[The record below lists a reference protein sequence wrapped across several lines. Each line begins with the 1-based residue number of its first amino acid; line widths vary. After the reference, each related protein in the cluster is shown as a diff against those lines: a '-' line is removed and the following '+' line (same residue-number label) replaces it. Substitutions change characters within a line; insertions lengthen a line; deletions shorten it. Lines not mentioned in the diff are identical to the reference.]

1 MKEILMKNPYIKVV
15 LKYIFYFLRFFAYA
29 FSGLIPRSHDK
40 WIFGSYANAFNDN
53 AKYLFIHVVENEY
66 KIKAIWI
73 TSNKEVIDFIR
84 QRGGNAYHRLSF
96 FGVWHCLTSKY
107 WFYNSYLTDIN
118 YSLSKGVIA
127 INLWHGVP
135 LKKIEHDIEN
145 GPLKAIFSNAS
156 FFIKN
161 ISHRQ
166 LHRAPDYVLSPS
178 EYVSEYS
185 FKSAFKVDENQCL
198 NFGYPRNEAI
208 LQFEDNCFVNNKW
221 APQIYSFL
229 IKEFEKYA
237 SVGIYMPTWRD
248 SNPYFLREIDFSE
261 IDNRLK
267 RENSLILLKL
277 HVATPPD
284 VLDDLKKF
292 ENIKV
297 LDSKI
302 DIYGI
307 LPFTSYLVTDYSS
320 IMFDYLLLNKKIF
333 FYCFDLDCYKND
345 SRGFYM
351 NYDDIDFGVRIN
363 KFIDIFDNLNEFDSG
378 EVDKRINAFNK
389 FHIKNKFPSKSIVEF
404 IKKLY

>member
-15 LKYIFYFLRFFAYA
+15 LKYIFYFLRLFLYA
-29 FSGLIPRSHDK
+29 FSGLIPRSHKK

-53 AKYLFIHVVENEY
+53 AKYLFIHLVENEY

-73 TSNKEVIDFIR
+73 TSDKEVIDFIR

-145 GPLKAIFSNAS
+145 GPLKNIFSDAS

-166 LHRAPDYVLSPS
+166 LHRTPDYVLSPS

-185 FKSAFKVDENQCL
+185 FKSAFKVKGNQCL
-198 NFGYPRNEAI
+198 NFGYPRNEAL
-208 LQFEDNCFVNNKW
+208 LQFEDNYSLNNKW
-221 APQIYSFL
+221 APEFYSFL
-229 IKEFEKYA
+229 IKDFEKYN

-261 IDNRLK
+261 IENRLK
-267 RENSLILLKL
+267 KENSLILLKL
-277 HVATPPD
+277 HVATPSD
-284 VLDDLKKF
+284 ILDEFEKF

-302 DIYGI
+302 DIYGV

-320 IMFDYLLLNKKIF
+320 IMFDYLCLNKKIF
-333 FYCFDLDCYKND
+333 LYCFDLKRYKND
-345 SRGFYM
+345 SRGFYI
-351 NYDDIDFGVRIN
+351 NYDDIDFGVKVDN
-363 KFIDIFDNLNEFDSG
+363 FIEIFECLNNDDTFNII
-378 EVDKRINAFNK
+378 KRNDALNK
-389 FHIKNKFPSKSIVEF
+389 FHNGNKFPSKSIVDF
-404 IKKLY
+404 LIKK